1 MTDYDI
7 DFVGHLCAAALV
19 SLKMEKPG
27 PFSGT
32 LDDVQAR
39 MRGCG

>member
-1 MTDYDI
+1 VADSLRY
-7 DFVGHLCAAALV
+7 AAALT

-32 LDDVQAR
+32 KEEALKR
-39 MRGCG
+39 MKASG